1 MYRSSG
7 EKERQMKYSN
17 YIIKYCLIVNLVVI
31 CNLSSHPKI
40 SLQNLPT
47 HNSQYHTMSALY
59 SNYLINEISV
69 NEFQKDSLMNSKN
82 DPEIESMKM
91 VIKADG
97 EDWQAFQY
105 GMKISKSSFF
115 RTIGDDSNFELSKN
129 AERNFRKK
137 KFGLFC
143 FNCNGVFF
151 GLLSLAF
158 SNKELASAF
167 SSFALGGYVL
177 SKIIRMKEINVSYEE
192 AQLLAREY
200 NQKLREESRSPI

>member
-1 MYRSSG
+1 M
-7 EKERQMKYSN
+7 
-17 YIIKYCLIVNLVVI
+17 KYCLIVNLVVI

-40 SLQNLPT
+40 LLQNLPT
-47 HNSQYHTMSALY
+47 HNSRYPTMSALHIY
-59 SNYLINEISV
+59 DLINESSI
-69 NEFQKDSLMNSKN
+69 NEFQKDSLMKSNN
-82 DPEIESMKM
+82 DSEIEFMKM
-91 VIKADG
+91 AIEADG
-97 EDWQAFQY
+97 DDWQAFQY

-115 RTIGDDSNFELSKN
+115 RTIGDDSNFELARN
-129 AERNFRKK
+129 TERNFRKK

-143 FNCNGVFF
+143 FNCNGVFL

>member
-1 MYRSSG
+1 
-7 EKERQMKYSN
+7 
-17 YIIKYCLIVNLVVI
+17 
-31 CNLSSHPKI
+31 
-40 SLQNLPT
+40 
-47 HNSQYHTMSALY
+47 MSALY
-59 SNYLINEISV
+59 SYYLINGISV
-69 NEFQKDSLMNSKN
+69 NEFQKDSLMNTKK
-82 DPEIESMKM
+82 DPEIEFMKM
-91 VIKADG
+91 VIEADG
-97 EDWQAFQY
+97 DDWQAFQY

-115 RTIGDDSNFELSKN
+115 RTIGDDSNFELARN
-129 AERNFRKK
+129 TERNFRKK

-143 FNCNGVFF
+143 LNCNGAFL

>member
-1 MYRSSG
+1 
-7 EKERQMKYSN
+7 MKYAN
-17 YIIKYCLIVNLVVI
+17 YIMKYCLIVNLVVI

-40 SLQNLPT
+40 LLQNLPT
-47 HNSQYHTMSALY
+47 HNSRYPTMSALHIY
-59 SNYLINEISV
+59 DLINESSI
-69 NEFQKDSLMNSKN
+69 NEFQKDSLMKSNN
-82 DPEIESMKM
+82 DSEIEFMKM
-91 VIKADG
+91 AIEADG
-97 EDWQAFQY
+97 DDWQAFQY

-115 RTIGDDSNFELSKN
+115 RTIGDDSNFELARN
-129 AERNFRKK
+129 TERNFRKK

-143 FNCNGVFF
+143 YNCNGVFL

>member
-1 MYRSSG
+1 
-7 EKERQMKYSN
+7 MKYSN
-17 YIIKYCLIVNLVVI
+17 YTMKYCLIVNMVVI

-40 SLQNLPT
+40 LLQNLPT
-47 HNSQYHTMSALY
+47 HNSRYPTKSALY
-59 SNYLINEISV
+59 SYYLINGISV
-69 NEFQKDSLMNSKN
+69 NEFQEDSLMNTKN

-91 VIKADG
+91 VIEADG
-97 EDWQAFQY
+97 DDWQAFQY

-115 RTIGDDSNFELSKN
+115 RTIGDDSNFELARN
-129 AERNFRKK
+129 TERNFRKK

-143 FNCNGVFF
+143 FNCNGAFL

-200 NQKLREESRSPI
+200 NQKLRDESRSPI

>member
-1 MYRSSG
+1 MTYTNYT
-7 EKERQMKYSN
+7 MKYF
-17 YIIKYCLIVNLVVI
+17 LIVHLVI
-31 CNLSSHPKI
+31 IGNLSSHPKI
-40 SLQNLPT
+40 SLEYLHTHDSRYPT
-47 HNSQYHTMSALY
+47 ESALY
-59 SNYLINEISV
+59 SYDLINGSSV
-69 NEFQKDSLMNSKN
+69 NEFQRDSLMNSN
-82 DPEIESMKM
+82 DDPEIEFMKM
-91 VIKADG
+91 VIEADG

-115 RTIGDDSNFELSKN
+115 RTIGDDSNFELARN
-129 AERNFRKK
+129 TERNFRKK

-143 FNCNGVFF
+143 LNCNGAFL

>member
-1 MYRSSG
+1 
-7 EKERQMKYSN
+7 MKYAN
-17 YIIKYCLIVNLVVI
+17 YIMKYCLIVNLVVI

-40 SLQNLPT
+40 LLQNLPT
-47 HNSQYHTMSALY
+47 HNSRYPTMSALHIY
-59 SNYLINEISV
+59 DLINESSI
-69 NEFQKDSLMNSKN
+69 NEFQKDSLMKSNN
-82 DPEIESMKM
+82 DSEIEFMKM
-91 VIKADG
+91 AIEADG
-97 EDWQAFQY
+97 DDWQAFQY

-115 RTIGDDSNFELSKN
+115 RTIGDDSNFELARN
-129 AERNFRKK
+129 TERNFRKK

-143 FNCNGVFF
+143 FNCNGVFL

>member
-1 MYRSSG
+1 
-7 EKERQMKYSN
+7 MKYSN
-17 YIIKYCLIVNLVVI
+17 YTMKYCLIVNLVFI

-47 HNSQYHTMSALY
+47 HNYRYPTMSALY
-59 SNYLINEISV
+59 SYYLINEISV
-69 NEFQKDSLMNSKN
+69 NEFQKDSLMKSNN
-82 DPEIESMKM
+82 DSEIEFMKM
-91 VIKADG
+91 VIEADG
-97 EDWQAFQY
+97 DDWQAFQY

-129 AERNFRKK
+129 TERNFRKK

-158 SNKELASAF
+158 SNKELASVF

-177 SKIIRMKEINVSYEE
+177 SKIIKMKEINVSYEE
-192 AQLLAREY
+192 AQLLARKY
-200 NQKLREESRSPI
+200 NQKLREESRSQI